1 MKLNYLF
8 ITGLILLILNC
19 EGKRGPTGPQGPPGP
34 STRFVYSGTASS
46 DEHVVNIP
54 ELHLVDFPSINCYYY
69 LEGSWSELYV
79 SYEDDSE
86 AIYPYALIEEQKITV
101 YLLNGLEYKIVL
113 VI

>member
-1 MKLNYLF
+1 MKLSFLF
-8 ITGLILLILNC
+8 ITSLALLMLNC

-34 STRFVYSGTASS
+34 STRYVYSGTASS

-54 ELHLVDFPSINCYYY
+54 ELQLEDFPSINCYYY
-69 LEGSWSELYV
+69 LEGSWSELYLDY
-79 SYEDDSE
+79 SSDSE
-86 AIYPYALIEEQKITV
+86 SIYPYALIEEQKITL